1 MDKTSQ
7 EILAIPVDSISEFH
21 AESHFY
27 SQTFAGLQTCAIE
40 TRVRMMKVSVC
51 FMTGFDNFTGQ
62 SANMN
67 HSETYKD
74 CRLED
79 FTDLNQHKTRVKYLK
94 GENIFKQGAFAPYVI
109 YVVEGLVKIYLQT
122 GFDKQVNLGVAKAGD
137 FLAFSSIFGEPVHTY
152 STQAITNAEICMIEK
167 ESLKQILLENPAF
180 ALDVTS
186 KNYRNE
192 KHLLE
197 IIKNIS
203 YNQMRGK
210 LASALLYLSSD
221 EFRKEAIFSY
231 LTRQDIADF
240 ASISTES
247 AIKFLKEFE
256 KERIIKLDGK
266 DIVVTDQDKLA
277 NISKNG

>member
-1 MDKTSQ
+1 MD
-7 EILAIPVDSISEFH
+7 
-21 AESHFY
+21 
-27 SQTFAGLQTCAIE
+27 
-40 TRVRMMKVSVC
+40 
-51 FMTGFDNFTGQ
+51 
-62 SANMN
+62 

-79 FTDLNQHKTRVKYLK
+79 FTDLNQHKTRVHYLK

-122 GFDKQVNLGVAKAGD
+122 GFDKQVNLGVAKHGD

-167 ESLKQILLENPAF
+167 ESLKQILFDNPGF
-180 ALDVTS
+180 ALEVTS
-186 KNYRNE
+186 RNYRNE
-192 KHLLE
+192 KHLLD

-210 LASALLYLSSD
+210 LASALLYLSAD
-221 EFRKEAIFSY
+221 EFLKEDIFSY
-231 LTRQDIADF
+231 LTRQDLADF

-256 KERIIKLDGK
+256 KEGILKLDGK
-266 DIVVTDQDKLA
+266 NIEIADSVKLG